1 MASIW
6 LKAKFNILTSQKPCM
21 RNWLCILMHALHTCR
36 MSVSQRKNLTDE
48 RELAISHFGVMI
60 NWLQLLDGI
69 TSKKSLNVKK
79 IIFARLVKCSAKDW
93 NRRNGRSIYYNRT
106 CVTCNPHCVH
116 LLSGLR
122 ILFVHNSFPSSKL
135 WAWNALSQLVSEV
148 GACVCC
154 VHRVRIYDYRRRKP
168 LAVLKYHNDLV
179 HSPPF

>member
-1 MASIW
+1 MVQ
-6 LKAKFNILTSQKPCM
+6 L
-21 RNWLCILMHALHTCR
+21 HDLHTCR

-69 TSKKSLNVKK
+69 TSKKMLKCEKK
-79 IIFARLVKCSAKDW
+79 FIFARLVKCSAKDW
-93 NRRNGRSIYYNRT
+93 KGEMLSDLVSNYYKRT
-106 CVTCNPHCVH
+106 CITYNPQCVH
-116 LLSGLR
+116 LLSRLH
-122 ILFVHNSFPSSKL
+122 ILLVHNNFPSSKL
-135 WAWNALSQLVSEV
+135 WASNALSQLVSQV
-148 GACVCC
+148 GACVYC